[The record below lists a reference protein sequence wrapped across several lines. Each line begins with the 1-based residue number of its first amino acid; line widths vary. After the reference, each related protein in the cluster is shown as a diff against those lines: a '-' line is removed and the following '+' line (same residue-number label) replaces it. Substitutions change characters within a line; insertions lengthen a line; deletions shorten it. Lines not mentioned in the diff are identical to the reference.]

1 MANPYFLMAIL
12 YVSLAVLT
20 ALDAS
25 LTSLNLL
32 PWFNGL
38 RWLRVH
44 LITLGALTEV
54 FFGLLPGLV
63 AVRVGQPR
71 PRTRWDIWF
80 SLNAGL
86 LILLIGIPLIN
97 ATLIL
102 AGGTLVFIA
111 ASLLWLQ
118 LTRLPS
124 KTPLRGSS
132 SGRKFYL
139 AGLGYLLVG
148 IIVGTGL
155 WLGWGQVLHI
165 SVPIEV
171 HIHANSFGFMALVFA
186 GLLVDLY
193 PDFAR
198 RPLAWPRSITPIFWM
213 MTLGALGLV
222 LYPWLHSLWFAIP
235 GLILHLGATI
245 WLLLNVVKPL
255 WGDRRAWTPGMWH
268 LVTAYVWVLVPIL
281 VTPLIIFEILPGQL
295 QIAVD
300 QNAPQ
305 ALIYGW
311 VLQFGY
317 ALLPYLFAKVLLPGQ
332 TTKLG
337 GNWFSLITVHLGGIF
352 IWISIFSQTYQAT
365 QHGIGYAFWVVS
377 ALPILLEL
385 WRIVRTGLARVE
397 RDEVALLSEPVA
409 VGDRT

>member
-12 YVSLAVLT
+12 YISLAVLT

-54 FFGLLPGLV
+54 VFGLLPGLV
-63 AVRVGQPR
+63 AARTGQPR

-97 ATLIL
+97 AALIIT
-102 AGGTLVFIA
+102 GGTLVFTA

-118 LTRLPS
+118 LTGLS
-124 KTPLRGSS
+124 TQTSS
-132 SGRKFYL
+132 IETSAGRNFYL

-155 WLGWGQVLHI
+155 WLGWGKALHI
-165 SVPIEV
+165 AVPIEV

-193 PDFAR
+193 PDFAN

-222 LYPWLHSLWFAIP
+222 LYPWLHSLWFAVP

-281 VTPLIIFEILPGQL
+281 VTPWIIFEILPGHL

-317 ALLPYLFAKVLLPGQ
+317 ALLPYVFAKVLLPGQ
-332 TTKLG
+332 MPKLG

-352 IWISIFSQTYQAT
+352 IWISIFSQAYQAT
-365 QHGIGYAFWVVS
+365 LHGIGYAFWVVS

-385 WRIVRTGLARVE
+385 WRIMRTGLTRIE
-397 RDEVALLSEPVA
+397 RNELTSLSEPV
-409 VGDRT
+409 VVRDRV